1 MLYNAATWGFIKE
14 ASKAYEAV
22 MALVKPMQNDVR
34 FATTKD
40 MGRTG
45 ITPALFDCIL
55 ARIADGGML
64 IHQGALAGSCACR
77 HKPAIV
83 TACPFLQLSPKSAC
97 PGGLFAWPFQAG
109 HWPNDASADV
119 QTAEAAAALI

>member
-1 MLYNAATWGFIKE
+1 
-14 ASKAYEAV
+14 

-64 IHQGALAGSCACR
+64 IHQGARLRVLAHVGINRRS
-77 HKPAIV
+77 
-83 TACPFLQLSPKSAC
+83 
-97 PGGLFAWPFQAG
+97 
-109 HWPNDASADV
+109 
-119 QTAEAAAALI
+119 